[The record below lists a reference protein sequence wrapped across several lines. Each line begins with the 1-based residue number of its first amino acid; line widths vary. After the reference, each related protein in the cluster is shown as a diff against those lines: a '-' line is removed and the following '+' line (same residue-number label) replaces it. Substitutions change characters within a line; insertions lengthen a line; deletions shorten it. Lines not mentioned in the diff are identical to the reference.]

1 MHQKGFREENVEKSE
16 IDMSYDKSGSRVEL
30 WYRVECF
37 VVKDGNMPVSVIGK
51 LHDIT
56 RIKQAQMSMRRQRIE
71 NMYHD
76 HDIKRK
82 NSLFEQVMAE
92 SDKFNE
98 SDYNRM
104 AEGHNFLAEIMED
117 VKYSKD
123 LFDGINQMFSRVGKF
138 LELTEYVL

>member
-1 MHQKGFREENVEKSE
+1 
-16 IDMSYDKSGSRVEL
+16 
-30 WYRVECF
+30 
-37 VVKDGNMPVSVIGK
+37 
-51 LHDIT
+51 
-56 RIKQAQMSMRRQRIE
+56 MSMRRQRIE

-138 LELTEYVL
+138 FGIDRICVVETDMSSGTCYVNYQ